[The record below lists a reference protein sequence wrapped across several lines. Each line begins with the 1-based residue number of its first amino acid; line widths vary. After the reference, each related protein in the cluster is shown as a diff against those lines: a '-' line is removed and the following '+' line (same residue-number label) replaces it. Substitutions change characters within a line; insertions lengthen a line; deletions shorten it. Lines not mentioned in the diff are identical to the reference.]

1 MVKTDKQGNITIAR
15 VEGTDKIT
23 AVNADSIK
31 SELNQLFSDSG
42 KKVALNLKNIEFV
55 DSSGFACFLSAM
67 KTANNNYGDFKIYN
81 INSEVLRLFQL
92 LHLDSVFEICENEEE
107 CLASF

>member
-1 MVKTDKQGNITIAR
+1 MIKTEKQGNVLIAR

-23 AVNADSIK
+23 AVNADDIK
-31 SELNQLFSDSG
+31 SELNGLFADSG
-42 KKVALNLKNIEFV
+42 TKIALNLDNIDFV

-92 LHLDSVFEICENEEE
+92 LHLDSVFEICEDEEQ
-107 CLASF
+107 CLLSF